1 MITKEALIITCT
13 ILGFLRIFYSIMGPK
28 TIRIIKAAIV
38 HSSLKPLQDQH
49 LVGLVICSAKALE
62 RSVSLPRVR
71 GFLCPNSRAS
81 GSKVGRPKSYN

>member
-28 TIRIIKAAIV
+28 TIRIIKAPIV

-62 RSVSLPRVR
+62 RSERVAAKSEGLPVPQLPRKR
-71 GFLCPNSRAS
+71 Q
-81 GSKVGRPKSYN
+81 